1 MSFDPTKL
9 FAAGVCPAER
19 PQPSPRFSFVG
30 GNNDADNV
38 PVAGLAE
45 AAVTVLGREGPSLA
59 TYGLGGSPLGYE
71 PLREFVAGSLGSRAN
86 TMVHPDD
93 VLITSGSLQA
103 LDLVN
108 KVVTEPGDVVIVEQA
123 TYGGM
128 LSRLRARG
136 VDYVGV
142 ELDNDGIIP
151 QALEATIEGLKQ
163 AGRHPKYVYTIPTV
177 QNPTGS
183 VMPVERRRHILE
195 IARRHGVLIFEDD
208 CYADLIWDGERPP
221 TIRSLDDIGGH
232 VVFCGSF
239 SKSVAPALRVGY
251 LVADWAMLGPMLGL
265 KTDAG
270 SGALEQ
276 MVLAEY
282 SPQNFDHHVAQLSA
296 VLRNKAQVM
305 ADAVTQNFGDTVS
318 FTFPKGGIF
327 LWLEFLNGLNTS
339 HYVEAAAKQG
349 IQFNPGSEWSA
360 DPAWGSTR
368 MRLCFGQPSTET
380 ISQGV
385 ALLAETMGR

>member
-1 MSFDPTKL
+1 MAFDPTIL
-9 FAAGVCPAER
+9 FASGVLPTER
-19 PQPSPRFSFVG
+19 PQPNPKYSFVG

-38 PVAGLAE
+38 PVAGLTE
-45 AAVTVLGREGPSLA
+45 AAVTVLGREGPNLA
-59 TYGLGGSPLGYE
+59 AYGLGGSPLGYG
-71 PLREFVAGSLGSRAN
+71 PLREFVADSMGSRAA
-86 TMVHPDD
+86 TTVHPDD

-108 KVVTEPGDVVIVEQA
+108 QAVTEPGDVVIVEQA

-128 LSRLRARG
+128 LSRLRSRG

-142 ELDNDGIIP
+142 ELDDNGIVP
-151 QALEATIEGLKQ
+151 AALEATISDLKQ
-163 AGRHPKYVYTIPTV
+163 KGKHPKYIYTIPTV

-183 VMPVERRRHILE
+183 VMPVERRQQVLD

-221 TIRSLDDIGGH
+221 TIRSLDHAGGQ

-251 LVADWAMLGPMLGL
+251 LIADWSLLGAMLAL

-282 SPQNFDHHVAQLSA
+282 SPHNYDHHVTQLSA
-296 VLRNKAQVM
+296 VLHQKAQVM
-305 ADAVTQNFGDTVS
+305 ADSVTDAFGHQVS

-327 LWLEFLNGLNTS
+327 LWLEFPEGVNTS
-339 HYVEAAAKQG
+339 QFVDAAASEG
-349 IQFNPGSEWSA
+349 ICFNPGSEWSA
-360 DPAWGSTR
+360 DPQWGANR
-368 MRLCFGQPSTET
+368 MRLCFGQPSLDT
-380 ISQGV
+380 IRDGV
-385 ALLAETMGR
+385 NLLAQVMQQ